1 MSVSCSIVRLLFGVV
16 VEDIYKVE
24 SIIFYNECERAHM
37 RFSLSDRDI
46 EIIRFFER
54 SRLF

>member
-46 EIIRFFER
+46 EMIRFFER